1 MSTDAGG
8 YPNAGP
14 PPPGYPPPGYP
25 PPGYQGDPPPAYQG
39 YPQPPGYPPPGYP
52 PSGYPPPGYPPPPGY
67 GGPPP
72 GYGPQGGY
80 PPPGYPPPGYA
91 PYGYPPGYGP
101 PGYGPPPV
109 AQAIKPGVIP
119 LRPLSLSD
127 IFNGA
132 VAYIRANPKATLGL
146 TTIVVVAAQI
156 LALILSVGP
165 LAVTGELAST
175 LAGDEV
181 PTGVLLGSTASS
193 LAGAGATWLSGIL
206 LTGMLTVVVGR
217 AVFGTGI
224 TIGEAWQRVRP
235 RLWALIGFAVLE
247 GIGAAV
253 LVGIGFGIVFG
264 VAFAANG
271 VAAALVGIP
280 LGLAVI
286 ALLVYLGTML
296 AFTPAII
303 VLERLEIF
311 PAISRSFKLVRN
323 DFWRVFG
330 IWLLGQIVAGLIAGA
345 VTVPFSFGGQILLA
359 SASSTVAVLIALVL
373 LSVGSAI
380 GQIITAPFSAGVVV
394 LLYTDRRIRA
404 EALDLVLQTGATF
417 GPGAPADSTDHLW
430 LTRQS

>member
-8 YPNAGP
+8 SPNAGP
-14 PPPGYPPPGYP
+14 PPPGYPPSGYP
-25 PPGYQGDPPPAYQG
+25 PPGYRGDPPPAYQG
-39 YPQPPGYPPPGYP
+39 YPQPPGFPPPGYP
-52 PSGYPPPGYPPPPGY
+52 PSGYPPGYPPPGYPPPPGY

-91 PYGYPPGYGP
+91 PYGYP

-235 RLWALIGFAVLE
+235 RLLALIGFAVLE

-345 VTVPFSFGGQILLA
+345 VTVPFSFGGQILLV

-404 EALDLVLQTGATF
+404 EALDLVLQTGAAF